1 MKKNIDINIAGQLF
15 RVDED
20 AWEILKHY
28 LDHVSARFRKEQG
41 GEETLGDIEAR
52 IAEIFGGGK
61 EPPTLVSK
69 EMVTGMI
76 NTMGAPEDY
85 YDDGPAAT
93 NKNQYVRKSMY
104 DPNTPSARFGKALS
118 GFFRSFGKAMSGLFR
133 VIAIILG
140 ALFTLAGFLLFF
152 SFVILIFFNNVP
164 FFSSAMEPEMTN
176 VHNLLGIALDTNN
189 VWPLLMLVALVILLP
204 LAALI
209 WIGIKLIFN
218 IKERFRVMS
227 IVLFAVWIAS
237 LCALAV
243 ILSLQLSVYSNN
255 ESVEKRLALEP
266 APKTLWI
273 TAMKKQA
280 DLSFD
285 KHASIDG
292 YRFFVNSADDG
303 LRVSANLNIYGSEW
317 GMSDESENSAS
328 FISVERRASSNSE
341 IEARANARKI
351 DYNWKFS
358 GDTLYLDEY
367 CSLPAGS
374 RWNGSVVDIDVRLP
388 EGTEVRFVPGLLP
401 ESLNFNFHF
410 GETPAW
416 KIEDGYP
423 RPIDD

>member
-1 MKKNIDINIAGQLF
+1 MKKNLDINIAGQLF

-20 AWEILKHY
+20 AWEVLKHY
-28 LDHVSARFRKEQG
+28 LDHVSARFRTEQG
-41 GEETLGDIEAR
+41 GDETLGDIEAR

-85 YDDGPAAT
+85 YDDGPAAK
-93 NKNQYVRKSMY
+93 NKTLYVRKSMY
-104 DPNTPSARFGKALS
+104 DPNSPSARFGKALS
-118 GFFRSFGKAMSGLFR
+118 EFFRAFGKVMSAILR

-140 ALFTLAGFLLFF
+140 SLFTLIGFLLFF

-164 FFSSAMEPEMTN
+164 FFSSVMEPEMTN
-176 VHNLLGIALDTNN
+176 IHDMLGIALSSNT
-189 VWPLLMLVALVILLP
+189 VWPILLLAGLVTLLP
-204 LAALI
+204 LAGLI
-209 WIGIKLIFN
+209 WLGIKMIFN

-227 IVLFAVWIAS
+227 IVLFVVWIAS
-237 LCALAV
+237 LCALAI
-243 ILSLQLSVYSNN
+243 ILSLQLSVYSNS
-255 ESVEKRLALEP
+255 ESVEKQLTLEP

-273 TAMKKQA
+273 STMKKQA
-280 DLSFD
+280 DLKYD
-285 KHASIDG
+285 RHASVED
-292 YRFFVNSADDG
+292 YRFYVDGANDRIHVSAD
-303 LRVSANLNIYGSEW
+303 LNIYGSEN
-317 GMSDESENSAS
+317 GTGI
-328 FISVERRASSNSE
+328 ISVERRASSNSDS
-341 IEARANARKI
+341 EARTKARQI
-351 DYNWKFS
+351 EYNWRLS

-374 RWNGSVVDIDVRLP
+374 KWNGSMVDIDVKLP
-388 EGTEVRFVPGLLP
+388 EGTEVRLVPGTLP
-401 ESLNFNFHF
+401 ESLNFNVYA

>member
-1 MKKNIDINIAGQLF
+1 MKKNLDINIAGQLF

-20 AWEILKHY
+20 AWEVLKHY
-28 LDHVSARFRKEQG
+28 LDHVSARFRTEQG
-41 GEETLGDIEAR
+41 GDETLGDIEAR

-85 YDDGPAAT
+85 YDDGPAAK
-93 NKNQYVRKSMY
+93 NKTLYVRKSMY
-104 DPNTPSARFGKALS
+104 DPNSPSARFGKALS
-118 GFFRSFGKAMSGLFR
+118 EFFRAFGKVMSAILR

-140 ALFTLAGFLLFF
+140 ALFTLVGFLLFF

-164 FFSSAMEPEMTN
+164 FFSSVMEPEMTN
-176 VHNLLGIALDTNN
+176 MHDMLGIALSSNT
-189 VWPLLMLVALVILLP
+189 VWPILLLAALVILLP
-204 LAALI
+204 LAGLI
-209 WIGIKLIFN
+209 WLGIKMIFN

-227 IVLFAVWIAS
+227 IVLFVVWIAS

-243 ILSLQLSVYSNN
+243 ILSLQLSVYSNS
-255 ESVEKRLALEP
+255 ESVEKRLTLEP

-273 TAMKKQA
+273 TTMKKTA
-280 DLSFD
+280 DLKYD
-285 KHASIDG
+285 RHASVEG
-292 YRFFVNSADDG
+292 YRFFVSSADER
-303 LRVSANLNIYGSEW
+303 LHVSADLNIYG
-317 GMSDESENSAS
+317 GDNGPLAGSDSGAW
-328 FISVERRASSNSE
+328 FISVERRASSNSDS
-341 IEARANARKI
+341 EARTKARQI
-351 DYNWKFS
+351 EYNWRLS

-374 RWNGSVVDIDVRLP
+374 RWNGSIVDIDVKLP
-388 EGTEVRFVPGLLP
+388 EGTEVRFVPGTLP
-401 ESLNFNFHF
+401 ESLNFNVDA